1 MRSVAAAAAG
11 AAVGVAGLVLGHVG
25 PAASWLP
32 PVRDRWLPGL
42 AAAGR
47 PGHVALTFDDGP
59 DPVSTP
65 RFLDLLDGLGVRA
78 TFFVLGSRVVRH
90 PEVVAETTARGHEV
104 AVHGWTHDP
113 QWLPRPRRDLAELRL
128 ARDVVE
134 QAGGT
139 RPVWF
144 RPPFGVLTTGLW
156 RAARRAELRPV
167 LWGAWGRDW
176 EEDRSA
182 GEVQRTVLGA
192 VRGGTTVLLHDSA
205 PDGRGDAWR
214 TTLAALPGIVE
225 HCRGAGWDVG
235 PLAEHFQDCR
245 GI

>member
-1 MRSVAAAAAG
+1 MRSVAVAAAG
-11 AAVGVAGLVLGHVG
+11 AAIGAAGLGLAHVG

-32 PVRDRWLPGL
+32 PVRRRLWP
-42 AAAGR
+42 AMEARGR
-47 PGHVALTFDDGP
+47 SGHVALTFDDGP

-65 RFLDLLDGLGVRA
+65 HFWDLLDELDVRA
-78 TFFVLGSRVVRH
+78 TFFVLGSRAARH
-90 PEVVAETTARGHEV
+90 PEVVAETVARGHEV
-104 AVHGWTHDP
+104 AVHGWTHQP
-113 QWLPRPRRDLAELRL
+113 QWLPSPQRDVTELRL

-134 QAGGT
+134 QSCRV

-182 GEVQRTVLGA
+182 AEVRRTVLSE
-192 VRGGTTVLLHDSA
+192 VRGGTTVLLHDAA
-205 PDGRGDAWR
+205 PDGRGQAWR
-214 TTLAALPGIVE
+214 TTLEAVPGIVE
-225 HCRGAGWDVG
+225 GCRGAGWDVG
-235 PLAEHFQDCR
+235 PLAEHF
-245 GI
+245 

>member
-1 MRSVAAAAAG
+1 MRPLTVAATG
-11 AAVGVAGLVLGHVG
+11 AAVSAAGLALAHVA

-32 PVRDRWLPGL
+32 PVRNRLMPHL
-42 AAAGR
+42 AATGR

-65 RFLDLLDGLGVRA
+65 RFLDLLDELEVRA

-90 PEVVAETTARGHEV
+90 PEVVAETAARGHEV

-113 QWLPRPRRDLAELRL
+113 QWLPRPQRDITELAL

-134 QAGGT
+134 QASGA

-156 RAARRAELRPV
+156 RAARRAELQPV
-167 LWGAWGRDW
+167 LWGVWGRDW
-176 EEDRSA
+176 EEGRSVK
-182 GEVQRTVLGA
+182 EVERMVLGS

-205 PDGRGDAWR
+205 PDGRGEAWR
-214 TTLAALPGIVE
+214 TTLGAVAGIVE
-225 HCRGAGWDVG
+225 GCRGAGWEVG
-235 PLAEHFQDCR
+235 GLGEHFQRPD
-245 GI
+245 

>member
-1 MRSVAAAAAG
+1 MRSVSLAATGAAAG
-11 AAVGVAGLVLGHVG
+11 AAGLALAHLG

-32 PVRDRWLPGL
+32 PLRNRLMPTL
-42 AAAGR
+42 AATGR
-47 PGHVALTFDDGP
+47 PDHVALTFDDGP
-59 DPVSTP
+59 DPISTP
-65 RFLDLLDGLGVRA
+65 HFLDLLDDLGVRA

-90 PEVVAETTARGHEV
+90 PEVVAETAARGHEV

-113 QWLPRPRRDLAELRL
+113 QWLPHPQRDIAELAL

-134 QAGGT
+134 QACGA
-139 RPVWF
+139 RPTWF

-176 EEDRSA
+176 EEERSA
-182 GEVQRTVLGA
+182 GEVERMVLKS

-205 PDGRGDAWR
+205 PDGHGEAWR
-214 TTLAALPGIVE
+214 GTLGAVAGIVAGCQE
-225 HCRGAGWDVG
+225 AGWSVG
-235 PLAEHFQDCR
+235 QLGEHF
-245 GI
+245 